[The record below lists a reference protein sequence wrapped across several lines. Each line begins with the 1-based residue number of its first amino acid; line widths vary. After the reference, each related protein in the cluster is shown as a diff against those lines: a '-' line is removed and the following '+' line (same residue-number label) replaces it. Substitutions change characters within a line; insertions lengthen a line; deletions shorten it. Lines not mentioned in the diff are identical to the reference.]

1 MYEVGE
7 RERKGEAQ
15 GSFQQ
20 GQRSAKGVYLFHDGA
35 SYNGKWKEDR
45 RHGEGSFLDANGNS
59 YNGTWVEDQRCG
71 EGTLVCHQKRQ
82 RLVDA
87 ETGEESFPKQMHL
100 ISHKSER
107 EKDKEKVVIED
118 VVDEVVQY
126 TGNFQGGMLSGKGD
140 LTYGT
145 GDCYSGMFSQNLR
158 HGRGVY
164 KFKNESKYGRSGGG
178 A

>member
-1 MYEVGE
+1 M
-7 RERKGEAQ
+7 KAANAQ
-15 GSFQQ
+15 ENFRYRIEENDIVLYDRIHPSFTVA
-20 GQRSAKGVYLFHDGA
+20 R
-35 SYNGKWKEDR
+35 EDR
-45 RHGEGSFLDANGNS
+45 SFCFAF
-59 YNGTWVEDQRCG
+59 TE
-71 EGTLVCHQKRQ
+71 
-82 RLVDA
+82 
-87 ETGEESFPKQMHL
+87 
-100 ISHKSER
+100 
-107 EKDKEKVVIED
+107 
-118 VVDEVVQY
+118 Y

>member
-1 MYEVGE
+1 M
-7 RERKGEAQ
+7 
-15 GSFQQ
+15 
-20 GQRSAKGVYLFHDGA
+20 YLFHDGA

-45 RHGEGSFLDANGNS
+45 RHGEGSFIDTNGNS

-118 VVDEVVQY
+118 VVDEVVRY